1 MTSLQEYVVIENCR
15 VLKLGKGPYSTAE
28 LIGAG
33 GSLIMARNADEA
45 EEVYVVEHGGSIN
58 DLVSFI
64 AWESKETDWGSPVGK
79 EEW

>member
-1 MTSLQEYVVIENCR
+1 MINLAEYVVIESHR
-15 VLKLGKGPYSTAE
+15 ALKLGNGPYVTAE

-45 EEVYVVEHGGSIN
+45 EAVYVAEHGGSIN

-64 AWESKETDWGSPVGK
+64 AWRNVNDAK
-79 EEW
+79 